1 MRTVLVEPLTI
12 SQDILDVFREALGQD
27 GHSFTAYETKP
38 ASTQEWLDRVGDAD
52 QVILANT
59 PMPEEVVESAKNL
72 KYINVA
78 FTGLDHIPL
87 AACKAKGI
95 QVSNAA
101 GYSDEGVA
109 ELVVGMTISL
119 LRQIKEADRAIRRAG
134 KAADFLGGEVAG
146 RTVGIIGTG
155 KIGTRVAQ
163 VFQALGARLVGYN
176 RSVHRDLDDMGMDY
190 LSLEDLLRQADIV
203 TVHLPQNEETRD
215 TITAKELALMKET
228 AILINCARGPIVNS
242 KDLARALAEGKI
254 AGAGVDVFDREPPL
268 DESEPLLTAPHVLLT
283 PHVAYFTQEA
293 MAKRA
298 DIVLKNAQDFLGG
311 RPVQSRVL

>member
-12 SQDILDVFREALGQD
+12 SQDILDSFREALGQE

-38 ASTQEWLDRVGDAD
+38 ASTREWLDRVGDAD

-87 AACKAKGI
+87 EACKAKGI

-119 LRQIKEADRAIRRAG
+119 LRQIKEADRAIRRGG

-176 RSVHRDLDDMGMDY
+176 RSVHQDLVDMGMDY
-190 LSLEDLLRQADIV
+190 LSLEDLLRQSDIV
-203 TVHLPQNEETRD
+203 TVHLPQNEETRN

-242 KDLARALAEGKI
+242 KDLAHALAEGKI

-298 DIVLKNAQDFLGG
+298 DIVLKNAQDFLEG

>member
-12 SQDILDVFREALGQD
+12 NRDILERFRDTLGQD

-38 ASTQEWLDRVGDAD
+38 ASTQEWLGRVGDAD

-87 AACKAKGI
+87 AACKARGI

-119 LRQIKEADRAIRRAG
+119 LRQIKEADRAIRRGG

-176 RSVHRDLDDMGMDY
+176 RSVHQDLVDMGMDY
-190 LSLEDLLRQADIV
+190 LSLEDLLRQSDIV

-215 TITAKELALMKET
+215 TITDKELALMKET

-242 KDLARALAEGKI
+242 KDLSRALAEGKI

-298 DIVLKNAQDFLGG
+298 DIVLKNAQDFLEG

>member
-12 SQDILDVFREALGQD
+12 DQNILDAFREALGQD
-27 GHSFTAYETKP
+27 GNSFTAYETKP

-119 LRQIKEADRAIRRAG
+119 LRKIKEADRAIRRGG

-163 VFQALGARLVGYN
+163 VFQALGARLVGYS
-176 RSVHRDLDDMGMDY
+176 RSVHQDLVDMGMDY
-190 LSLEDLLRQADIV
+190 LSLEDLLRQSDIV
-203 TVHLPQNEETRD
+203 TVHLPQNEETRN
-215 TITAKELALMKET
+215 TITAKDLALMKET

-242 KDLARALAEGKI
+242 KDLAHALTEGKI

-298 DIVLKNAQDFLGG
+298 EIVLKNAQDFLEG

>member
-12 SQDILDVFREALGQD
+12 SQDIMDSFREALGQN
-27 GHSFTAYETKP
+27 GNSFTAYETKP
-38 ASTQEWLDRVGDAD
+38 ASTRDWLDRVGDAD
-52 QVILANT
+52 QVILANS

-119 LRQIKEADRAIRRAG
+119 LRQIKEADRAICRGG

-176 RSVHRDLDDMGMDY
+176 RSVHQDLVDMGMDY
-190 LSLEDLLRQADIV
+190 LSLEDLLRQSDIV
-203 TVHLPQNEETRD
+203 TVHLPQNEETRN

-242 KDLARALAEGKI
+242 KDLSRALAEGKI

-268 DESEPLLTAPHVLLT
+268 DESEPLLTAPNVLLT

-298 DIVLKNAQDFLGG
+298 DIVLKNAQDFLEG

>member
-12 SQDILDVFREALGQD
+12 SQDILDAFREVLGQD

-87 AACKAKGI
+87 ESCKAKGI

-119 LRQIKEADRAIRRAG
+119 LRQIKEADRAIRRGG

-176 RSVHRDLDDMGMDY
+176 RSVHQDLVDMGMDY
-190 LSLEDLLRQADIV
+190 LSLEDLLRQSDIV
-203 TVHLPQNEETRD
+203 TVHLPQNEETRN

-298 DIVLKNAQDFLGG
+298 DIVLKNAQDFLEG
-311 RPVQSRVL
+311 RLVQSRVL

>member
-12 SQDILDVFREALGQD
+12 DQNILDAFREALGQD
-27 GHSFTAYETKP
+27 GNSFTAYETKP

-119 LRQIKEADRAIRRAG
+119 LRQIKEADRAIRRGG

-176 RSVHRDLDDMGMDY
+176 RSVHQDLVDMGMDY
-190 LSLEDLLRQADIV
+190 LSLVDLLRQSDIV
-203 TVHLPQNEETRD
+203 TVHLPQNEETRN
-215 TITAKELALMKET
+215 TITAKDLALMKET

-242 KDLARALAEGKI
+242 KDLAHALTEGKI

-298 DIVLKNAQDFLGG
+298 EIVLKNAQDFLEG

>member
-12 SQDILDVFREALGQD
+12 SQDILDSFREALGQD
-27 GHSFTAYETKP
+27 GHFFTAYETKP

-87 AACKAKGI
+87 AACKARGI

-119 LRQIKEADRAIRRAG
+119 LRQIKEADRAIRRGG

-176 RSVHRDLDDMGMDY
+176 RSVHQDLVDMGMDY

-215 TITAKELALMKET
+215 TITARELAFMKET

-242 KDLARALAEGKI
+242 RDLARALGEGKI

-268 DESEPLLTAPHVLLT
+268 DESEPLLTAPNVVLT

-298 DIVLKNAQDFLGG
+298 EIVLKNAQDFLEG

>member
-38 ASTQEWLDRVGDAD
+38 ASTREWLDRVGDAD

-59 PMPEEVVESAKNL
+59 PMPEEVVDSAKNL

-87 AACKAKGI
+87 EACKAKGI

-119 LRQIKEADRAIRRAG
+119 LRQIKEADRAIRRGG

-176 RSVHRDLDDMGMDY
+176 RSVHRDLVDMGMDY
-190 LSLEDLLRQADIV
+190 LSLEDLLRQSDIV
-203 TVHLPQNEETRD
+203 TVHLPQNEETRN

-242 KDLARALAEGKI
+242 KDLSRALAEGKI

-298 DIVLKNAQDFLGG
+298 DIVLKNAQDFLEG

>member
-12 SQDILDVFREALGQD
+12 DQNILDAFREALGQD
-27 GHSFTAYETKP
+27 GNSFTAYETKP

-87 AACKAKGI
+87 AVCKARGI

-119 LRQIKEADRAIRRAG
+119 LRQIKEADRAIRRGG

-163 VFQALGARLVGYN
+163 VFQALGARLVGYS
-176 RSVHRDLDDMGMDY
+176 RSVHQDLVDMGMDY
-190 LSLEDLLRQADIV
+190 LSLEDLLRQSDIV
-203 TVHLPQNEETRD
+203 TVHLPQNEETRN
-215 TITAKELALMKET
+215 TITARELALMKET

-242 KDLARALAEGKI
+242 KDLARTLAEGKI

-268 DESEPLLTAPHVLLT
+268 DEAEPLLTAAHVLLT

-298 DIVLKNAQDFLGG
+298 DIVLKNAQDFLEG

>member
-59 PMPEEVVESAKNL
+59 PMPEEVVDSAKYL

-87 AACKAKGI
+87 EACKAKGI

-119 LRQIKEADRAIRRAG
+119 LRQIKEADRAIRRGG

-176 RSVHRDLDDMGMDY
+176 RSVHQDLVDMGMDY
-190 LSLEDLLRQADIV
+190 LSLEDLLRQSDIV
-203 TVHLPQNEETRD
+203 TVHLPQNEETRN

-242 KDLARALAEGKI
+242 KDLSRALAEGKI

-298 DIVLKNAQDFLGG
+298 DIVLKNAQDFLEG

>member
-12 SQDILDVFREALGQD
+12 SQDILDAFREALGQD

-38 ASTQEWLDRVGDAD
+38 ASTREWLDRVGDAD

-87 AACKAKGI
+87 EACKAKGI

-119 LRQIKEADRAIRRAG
+119 LRQIKEADRAIRRGG

-176 RSVHRDLDDMGMDY
+176 RSVHQDLVDMGMDY
-190 LSLEDLLRQADIV
+190 LSLEDLLRQSDIV
-203 TVHLPQNEETRD
+203 TVHLPQNEETRN

-242 KDLARALAEGKI
+242 RDLARALGEGKI

-298 DIVLKNAQDFLGG
+298 DIVLKNAQDFLEG